1 MKRIGLDP
9 RLTRQMSV
17 GMKRY
22 AIELAQRLPRV
33 APEFAYVMFDRGS
46 NFSFAEQV
54 ALPRAMRKARID
66 LAHFLSLY
74 APVLAPRPYVVTIHD
89 LIHLRFPQFFKTKVG
104 PYYRTAVRYMA
115 RRAARVITDDER
127 TVHDLER
134 FLKVDRSRVRVIPL
148 GVEERFLGSV
158 APRERTRPY
167 FLYVGNHRAHKDLT
181 TLFEA
186 WGGLP
191 ERHEFD
197 LYLTGHNDLQISLFS
212 LQRPSRRIVFLGDV
226 DANDLP
232 SLYAGAVALVHPS
245 LREGFG
251 LPMIEAM
258 ASRTAVVAC
267 EDAAPGVLEGAMLT
281 FPARDAAAM
290 RTRMEWLI
298 EDEGLRTALVNEGRA
313 RAEGLTWDRC
323 ARATADVY
331 REVLEELA

>member
-1 MKRIGLDP
+1 MKRIGLDH

-212 LQRPSRRIVFLGDV
+212 
-226 DANDLP
+226 
-232 SLYAGAVALVHPS
+232 
-245 LREGFG
+245 
-251 LPMIEAM
+251 
-258 ASRTAVVAC
+258 
-267 EDAAPGVLEGAMLT
+267 
-281 FPARDAAAM
+281 
-290 RTRMEWLI
+290 
-298 EDEGLRTALVNEGRA
+298 
-313 RAEGLTWDRC
+313 
-323 ARATADVY
+323 
-331 REVLEELA
+331 